1 MTLLRL
7 TSLIVLTAGLA
18 LGARATAGT
27 AGEAHRLAHVPS
39 AALRNADHRDDVRIT
54 VWYPAA
60 PGAAETP
67 VQIGP
72 PGAPLFES
80 GRAASDAPV
89 APGRFPVV
97 LFSHGN
103 GGSARMMAWFGTA
116 LARAGYVVIAVDHP
130 GNNGVDAM
138 TVAGSTLVWE
148 RADDLRAALA
158 LVRQDP
164 VLGPHLDTRHMG
176 VAGFSLGGF
185 TALLALGARAD
196 LGRLIARCHADPQE
210 AACLP
215 QAEAPELT
223 LAAREAALK
232 RAPLAAEAARSGDDH
247 AIRGLQAAFL
257 MAPGAALLLA
267 PDSLTS
273 LDRPVAIVGGEA
285 DTVAPLASDGRWLA
299 ERLPQATLTTLP
311 RVGHYDF
318 LGRCTR
324 AGVASIALCQH
335 LAAPQEAT
343 HASAIRQA
351 IAFFDARLKVERP

>member
-39 AALRNADHRDDVRIT
+39 AALRNADHRDDVRVT
-54 VWYPAA
+54 VWYPAV
-60 PGAAETP
+60 PDAAETP

-176 VAGFSLGGF
+176 VADPGSIVWDEIVAIWLVLWLAMPMGFWGQLAAFALFRYFDAAKPGPVRWADGCFKGFGWRGGF
-185 TALLALGARAD
+185 GILFDD
-196 LGRLIARCHADPQE
+196 LV
-210 AACLP
+210 
-215 QAEAPELT
+215 
-223 LAAREAALK
+223 
-232 RAPLAAEAARSGDDH
+232 
-247 AIRGLQAAFL
+247 AAFCT
-257 MAPGAALLLA
+257 LL
-267 PDSLTS
+267 
-273 LDRPVAIVGGEA
+273 V
-285 DTVAPLASDGRWLA
+285 
-299 ERLPQATLTTLP
+299 
-311 RVGHYDF
+311 
-318 LGRCTR
+318 
-324 AGVASIALCQH
+324 IALW
-335 LAAPQEAT
+335 
-343 HASAIRQA
+343 RW
-351 IAFFDARLKVERP
+351 FW